1 MNDSARHHGPL
12 HTVSFE
18 GYVER
23 ITYHN
28 PETQF
33 CILKFRVAKTDNL
46 VTVIGHLPRPRPGTE
61 MGITGCW
68 ETHKHYGQQ
77 LRLVS
82 TRTIQPTTID
92 GIRRYLSSDFV
103 KGVGPKLIE
112 SLIDHFKENTLNVIE
127 NDPNR
132 LSEVKGIGKQTAER
146 MARAWR
152 NDHAIR
158 SLIDFMQT
166 IGLSP
171 AYASRIY
178 SIYGDDSLEILYKDP
193 YRLVHDLPR
202 IGFSIADAVMQHD
215 GMSPD
220 DPQRVQACVLHTLR
234 AAAEDGNTYLS
245 KMDMES
251 RCRKAYNIES
261 GPIEDAVQKLAAA
274 EEIVLEDGLV
284 SPPDQAVYLQ
294 TLFGAES
301 GIANRLQT
309 LLSLPVQPYTIDRD
323 YIAEKVLRHMAID
336 LSSDQTKVIVN
347 ILAYRVAIITGGP
360 GTGKTT
366 LIRAI
371 TAVFDSLGNNIL
383 LAAPTGR
390 AARRLSELTQRKA
403 QTIHKLLGYNPLENH
418 FEHNIDNPLQAD
430 VVIIDEA
437 SMVDT
442 IMMNHLLGAIHV
454 TSRLILVGDV
464 FQLPSVGPGNVLA
477 DLIRTKTI
485 QTFELTKIYRQSRE
499 SAIVLNAHRVR
510 RGEPPEIPPIEV
522 ADDISDFYFFE
533 EHQPEKVVKLIID
546 LCSNQIPA
554 RFGLDPNNDIQVLTP
569 MHKGIV
575 GTINLN
581 RAIQRQ
587 LNQHTVAIQ
596 AAGQSFK
603 IGDKVMHLK
612 NNYHK
617 EVYNGDSGIIDD
629 IDLNN
634 QIVSVDYDGRIVE
647 YSHAELEDLS
657 LAYAITVHKSQ
668 GSEYPAIIMPIMTQH
683 YIMLQRN
690 LLYTAIT
697 RGKQLVV
704 LVGSRKALGIA
715 LSNIKPRQR
724 LSGLTKRLR
733 SSE

>member
-1 MNDSARHHGPL
+1 
-12 HTVSFE
+12 
-18 GYVER
+18 
-23 ITYHN
+23 
-28 PETQF
+28 
-33 CILKFRVAKTDNL
+33 
-46 VTVIGHLPRPRPGTE
+46 
-61 MGITGCW
+61 MGVTGCW

-82 TRTIQPTTID
+82 TRTVQPTTID
-92 GIRRYLSSDFV
+92 GIQRYLSSDFV
-103 KGVGPKLIE
+103 KGVGPKLID
-112 SLIDHFKENTLNVIE
+112 SLVSHFKEDTLTVIE

-132 LSEVKGIGKQTAER
+132 LSEVKGIGKKTAER
-146 MARAWR
+146 IAHAWR
-152 NDHAIR
+152 NDHTIR
-158 SLIDFMQT
+158 SLIDFMRA

-178 SIYGDDSLEILYKDP
+178 SVYGDDSLKVLHKDP

-202 IGFSIADAVMQHD
+202 IGFSIADAVMQHG

-234 AAAEDGNTYLS
+234 AATEDGNTYLP

-261 GPIEDAVQKLAAA
+261 GPIEDAVQKLSAA
-274 EEIVLEDGLV
+274 EQIVLEDGLV

-294 TLFGAES
+294 ALFGAES

-309 LLSLPVQPYTIDRD
+309 LLSPPAQSYTIDRD

-336 LSSDQTKVIVN
+336 LSPDQTKVIAN
-347 ILAYRVAIITGGP
+347 IFAYRVAIITGGP

-390 AARRLSELTQRKA
+390 AARRLSELTRRKA

-418 FEHNIDNPLQAD
+418 FEHNIDNPLQTD

-442 IMMNHLLGAIHV
+442 IMMNNLLRAIHV

-477 DLIRTKTI
+477 DLIRSKVI

-510 RGEPPEIPPIEV
+510 RGEPPEIPSIEV
-522 ADDISDFYFFE
+522 SEDVSDFYFFD
-533 EHQPEKVVKLIID
+533 EHQPEKVVKLVID
-546 LCSNQIPA
+546 LCSNLIPA
-554 RFGLDPNNDIQVLTP
+554 RFGLDPNSDIQVLTP

-581 RAIQRQ
+581 RAIQLR
-587 LNQHTVAIQ
+587 LNQHTDAIR
-596 AAGQSFK
+596 AAGQSFMT
-603 IGDKVMHLK
+603 GDKVMHLK

-617 EVYNGDSGIIDD
+617 DVYNGDSGIIDD
-629 IDLNN
+629 IDLHNL
-634 QIVSVDYDGRIVE
+634 IVSVDYDGRIVE
-647 YSHAELEDLS
+647 YSQAELEDLS

-697 RGKQLVV
+697 RGKQLVI

-715 LSNIKPRQR
+715 LSNVQPRMR
-724 LSGLTKRLR
+724 LSGLTKRLG

>member
-1 MNDSARHHGPL
+1 MNDFGRHHGPL
-12 HTVSFE
+12 QTVSFE

-23 ITYHN
+23 ITFHN

-33 CILKFRVAKTDNL
+33 CILRFRVAKTDNL

-68 ETHKHYGQQ
+68 ETHKQYGQQ

-82 TRTIQPTTID
+82 TRTIQPTTTD
-92 GIRRYLSSDFV
+92 GIRRYLSSNFV

-112 SLIDHFKENTLNVIE
+112 SLIGHFKENTLKVIE
-127 NDPNR
+127 NDPHR
-132 LSEVKGIGKQTAER
+132 LSEVKGIGKKTAER
-146 MARAWR
+146 MAHAWR
-152 NDHAIR
+152 NDHTIR
-158 SLIDFMQT
+158 SLIDFMQA
-166 IGLSP
+166 IDLSP

-178 SIYGDDSLEILYKDP
+178 SIYGDDSLEILYNDP

-202 IGFSIADAVMQHD
+202 IGFSIADAIMQHG

-220 DPQRVQACVLHTLR
+220 DPQRVEACVLHTLR

-261 GPIEDAVQKLAAA
+261 GPIEDAVQKLSAA

-294 TLFGAES
+294 ALLGAES
-301 GIANRLQT
+301 GVANRLQT
-309 LLSLPVQPYTIDRD
+309 LLSLPVQPYTIDRK
-323 YIAEKVLRHMAID
+323 YIAEKVLRHMAIN
-336 LSSDQTKVIVN
+336 LSPDQTNVIAN
-347 ILAYRVAIITGGP
+347 IFAYRVAIITGGP

-390 AARRLSELTQRKA
+390 AARRLSELTRRKA
-403 QTIHKLLGYNPLENH
+403 QTIHKLLGFNPLEKH
-418 FEHNIDNPLQAD
+418 FEHNLDNPLQAD
-430 VVIIDEA
+430 VIIIDEA

-442 IMMNHLLGAIHV
+442 IMMNHLLHAIHV

-477 DLIRTKTI
+477 DLIRSKVI
-485 QTFELTKIYRQSRE
+485 QTFELTNIYRQSRE
-499 SAIVLNAHRVR
+499 SAIILNAHRVR
-510 RGEPPEIPPIEV
+510 RGKLPEIPPIEV
-522 ADDISDFYFFE
+522 PEDVSDFYFFD
-533 EHQPEKVVKLIID
+533 EHQPEKVVKLIIE

-554 RFGLDPNNDIQVLTP
+554 RFGLDPKNDVQVLTP

-581 RAIQRQ
+581 RAIQLR
-587 LNQHTVAIQ
+587 LNQHTVAIR

-603 IGDKVMHLK
+603 MGDKVMHLK

-617 EVYNGDSGIIDD
+617 DVYNGDSGIIDD
-629 IDLNN
+629 IDLQN
-634 QIVSVDYDGRIVE
+634 QIVSVDYDGRIVD

-704 LVGSRKALGIA
+704 LVGTRKALGIA
-715 LSNIKPRQR
+715 LSNIKPRMR